1 MVIAAM
7 ITFVAGVQK
16 KVRVLRRIVKSGSK
30 FQKPVEVEGFIQLT
44 PIQIIAAARPFG
56 LITMDVETFA

>member
-1 MVIAAM
+1 MIAE
-7 ITFVAGVQK
+7 K
-16 KVRVLRRIVKSGSK
+16 KE
-30 FQKPVEVEGFIQLT
+30 FQIPVEVEGFIQLT